1 MFPRTPRGTDPKSTW
16 VAALAMS
23 AAVLVAAN
31 YVFRPAPANALVTF
45 KDRDF
50 TMVTARTQEQGDTL
64 YVMDNRTGKIAVYSY
79 DPATRDVRPRVFGDI
94 STLFVT
100 PGR

>member
-1 MFPRTPRGTDPKSTW
+1 MDKKLTDPKSMWIGVLSLT
-16 VAALAMS
+16 
-23 AAVLVAAN
+23 AAVLVAGN
-31 YVFRPAPANALVTF
+31 YAFRPSPANALVTF

-50 TMVTARTQEQGDTL
+50 QMVTARTQLQGDTL

-94 STLFVT
+94 STLFQV
-100 PGR
+100 PNR

>member
-1 MFPRTPRGTDPKSTW
+1 MTKPRPDQMSTW
-16 VAALAMS
+16 IGVLSLTAG
-23 AAVLVAAN
+23 VLVAAN
-31 YVFRPAPANALVTF
+31 YAFRPAPASGLVMF

-50 TMVTARTQEQGDTL
+50 QMVTARTQQQGDTL

-94 STLFVT
+94 ATLFVAH
-100 PGR
+100 

>member
-1 MFPRTPRGTDPKSTW
+1 MDKKSTW
-16 VAALAMS
+16 IAVLS
-23 AAVLVAAN
+23 LTAAVLIAVDYLARPQAAQG
-31 YVFRPAPANALVTF
+31 LVVF

-50 TMVTARTQEQGDTL
+50 QMCTARTQQQGDTL

-79 DPATRDVRPRVFGDI
+79 DTATRDVRPRVFGHI

-100 PGR
+100 K

>member
-1 MFPRTPRGTDPKSTW
+1 MDKKVTDQKSMW
-16 VAALAMS
+16 IGVLAIT

-31 YVFRPAPANALVTF
+31 YAFRPPPASALVTF

-50 TMVTARTQEQGDTL
+50 QMVTARTQEQGDTL

-94 STLFVT
+94 ATLFQT
-100 PGR
+100 TGR